1 MLGSLLPREGKFFE
15 LFNRHGE
22 LISAGGKVLMELF
35 AQFDNTEVRGRNSE
49 RIDEIEKAADH
60 YTHEVVALLHQTFV
74 TPFDREQIHT
84 MISRMDDVL
93 DLAQDVAQSLMLY
106 DIQRVSLEAQ
116 QLAELA
122 SMCCERVA
130 IIAKLLDNM
139 DNAQTIIKVCGEID
153 KLESDADRVMRSAV
167 SKLFRNEVDVRELIK
182 QRAIFELLEAITD
195 KCEDVANTIE
205 GIVLE
210 QA

>member
-1 MLGSLLPREGKFFE
+1 MLGRLLPREGKFFE